1 MQTTISNE
9 FLTVTIDT
17 HGAEVVSVKNSKG
30 EELIWQADP
39 AIWDRHSPVLFPWA
53 GRLANGELVH
63 NGKHYSGG
71 QHGFIRDLEHI
82 LKQNNGISA
91 QLMFRADEETKTL
104 RFPFDFEFTSVF
116 TLDGHT
122 LHHEVHVKNCGDE
135 NMRCGIGFHP
145 GFNIPFDENH
155 TTTDY
160 EIRFEQEES
169 PIILDCLPH
178 GLLSGKSFYQF
189 VIKNIVFDMGNV
201 LVRFDPELFMDR
213 YSLTGEDRRLIR
225 NEVFRSVE
233 WTMLDRGVIDEEIAE
248 QRILPRLPERLHDA
262 ARGLIEKWDDPIVPV
277 EGMLELLQA
286 LKAKG
291 YRLYLLSNAATR
303 QPIYWARAE
312 ASKLMDGALISAEV
326 KLLKPDPQIYRTFL
340 RKFTLRPEECV
351 FIDDT
356 PINVEGALYENM
368 AGIVFNMDVPALA
381 ESLRTLGV
389 EW

>member
-1 MQTTISNE
+1 M
-9 FLTVTIDT
+9 
-17 HGAEVVSVKNSKG
+17 
-30 EELIWQADP
+30 
-39 AIWDRHSPVLFPWA
+39 
-53 GRLANGELVH
+53 
-63 NGKHYSGG
+63 
-71 QHGFIRDLEHI
+71 
-82 LKQNNGISA
+82 
-91 QLMFRADEETKTL
+91 
-104 RFPFDFEFTSVF
+104 
-116 TLDGHT
+116 
-122 LHHEVHVKNCGDE
+122 
-135 NMRCGIGFHP
+135 
-145 GFNIPFDENH
+145 
-155 TTTDY
+155 
-160 EIRFEQEES
+160 
-169 PIILDCLPH
+169 
-178 GLLSGKSFYQF
+178 
-189 VIKNIVFDMGNV
+189 IKNIVFDMGNV

-233 WTMLDRGVIDEEIAE
+233 WTMLDRGVIDEKIAE
-248 QRILPRLPERLHDA
+248 QHILPRLPERLHDA
-262 ARGLIEKWDDPIVPV
+262 ARGLIETWDDPIVPV

-340 RKFTLRPEECV
+340 HKFALRPEECV

-368 AGIVFNMDVPALA
+368 AGIVFNMDVAALA
-381 ESLRTLGV
+381 ESLHALGV

>member
-1 MQTTISNE
+1 M
-9 FLTVTIDT
+9 
-17 HGAEVVSVKNSKG
+17 
-30 EELIWQADP
+30 
-39 AIWDRHSPVLFPWA
+39 
-53 GRLANGELVH
+53 
-63 NGKHYSGG
+63 
-71 QHGFIRDLEHI
+71 
-82 LKQNNGISA
+82 
-91 QLMFRADEETKTL
+91 
-104 RFPFDFEFTSVF
+104 
-116 TLDGHT
+116 
-122 LHHEVHVKNCGDE
+122 
-135 NMRCGIGFHP
+135 
-145 GFNIPFDENH
+145 
-155 TTTDY
+155 
-160 EIRFEQEES
+160 
-169 PIILDCLPH
+169 
-178 GLLSGKSFYQF
+178 
-189 VIKNIVFDMGNV
+189 IKNIVFDMGNV

-262 ARGLIEKWDDPIVPV
+262 ARGLIETWDDPIVPV

-340 RKFTLRPEECV
+340 RKFALRPEECV

-368 AGIVFNMDVPALA
+368 AGIVFNMDVAALA
-381 ESLRTLGV
+381 QSLHALGV
-389 EW
+389 EWYGFDWRNAYDDLDRFDAFDLCRILRLCGGIPVGTGKTACKVFFGRFHRTKKRGKLHLSGDPVRDPWNRHQPVTAHFS